1 MHKIII
7 CPQLVRAASFGK
19 EMLETRKKIKVE
31 VVEEEHGAKTISDK
45 HVGRTNVYFILAL
58 VWPRRRTKRRTRGSR
73 WRAKWGKEADAQLS
87 DKCGKHFTEH
97 FCPQVT
103 S

>member
-58 VWPRRRTKRRTRGSR
+58 VRPRREPSGAKRQMQNCQISAGSILQSISAR
-73 WRAKWGKEADAQLS
+73 R
-87 DKCGKHFTEH
+87 
-97 FCPQVT
+97 
-103 S
+103 